1 MSQEPFLKKLEK
13 FIGRESILNDVRGWL
28 EDGQFHL
35 AFFSGE
41 YGIGKTRLLQRI
53 LELEKKYDGAPAHLI
68 DLYHF
73 RHHSPEGLARAIFAC
88 FENTDNEQ
96 YFNAF
101 ITARGRLDRARAG
114 GDSKAIRE
122 QLQALLDSC
131 KEGVKKMSA
140 EGGVLL
146 LFDTVE
152 QFVYPTGARFAPAW
166 DWLKGWIGDLP
177 KGAVLFA
184 GRPAASALF
193 QGFPLSTIPLDFFT
207 PEESRDYILKVGE
220 NLTKEENREPF
231 KSDENEISTL
241 HTLSQGRPILLA
253 IFLELRMRDP
263 QAFKDLSEFQTE
275 TFEQKVIEHL
285 LSQPE
290 LGEALRAAGRA
301 RKGMDPELLAKIRGI
316 PLRDAKGALEKIR
329 NMTFA
334 KTFPDDDRVYLHD
347 DMYDLLD
354 KYVYSTESDVAEKQ
368 TAAQA
373 IYEYYK
379 DAIKQRNDELKDIF
393 DSLTQEGFEQ
403 SKLSPEEYV
412 DKIRKIEETRQ
423 RLKTEFIHYRLRN
436 QVEKEGKRKWFEDDP
451 IFAGLKMYYRY
462 GHEAA
467 TSNNDE
473 ILIPLQIE
481 LTNFWL
487 SLPEEN
493 FWNSFIEGLLLIHE
507 VWIKVAIAQNYWDEV
522 PQLEKNLESISNL
535 SNDQKSILHA
545 LLEIWRGTGFVFG
558 ESKYDDAEKIFTK
571 VLRDIE
577 KLPVD
582 KRIEWFK
589 NAVTSLAY
597 RQRAYLLRIHG
608 SFENAIEDF
617 KHGLYYCRF
626 LHFDHEE
633 ATLRNDLGFAQMQA
647 GKFQSAYENI
657 WDGLQLRYKLAVG
670 HRIALSHSSLAQHF
684 IATGAYEEARKHA
697 QYAVRIAGAVGYRR
711 GIGFG
716 NLALAE
722 AARRFAFSA
731 QAPSNQAEYLR
742 EAQDAIEI
750 SIKNLGEKARIIDA
764 NLDQACLYRDRV
776 RIETDP
782 AKKKAWFE
790 KSDEQ
795 FKWVA
800 NEAEKSGIEYRQ
812 VDAMCNR
819 VWLGYF
825 ANDMEYAEQAA
836 KEFELLAVLEP
847 YWLKNGKF
855 VDEKKARE
863 NPQLWSQIGK
873 YYVGC
878 GMLALARWRDE
889 KAKRKA
895 GEEEGEKEKKFLK
908 DAARYMTL
916 GLRYSTE
923 FAEDHRGLR
932 EGRRTLRQEI
942 AKLDADE
949 LKRFGSYVLEAE
961 KSEKIVTK
969 KDERSALQQLM
980 RDHALW
986 FAH

>member
-1 MSQEPFLKKLEK
+1 MFREAFSLKKLEE
-13 FIGRESILNDVRGWL
+13 FVGREAILNQVRGWL
-28 EDGQFHL
+28 EDGQFHPS
-35 AFFSGE
+35 FFSGE
-41 YGIGKTRLLQRI
+41 YGVGKTRLLQRI
-53 LELEKKYDGAPAHLI
+53 LELEKKYDGAPVRLI

-88 FENTDNEQ
+88 FENTANEH
-96 YFNAF
+96 YFNPF
-101 ITARGRLDRARAG
+101 ITARRRLDAARAG
-114 GDSKAIRE
+114 GDSKSIKE
-122 QLQALLDSC
+122 QLDALLNSC
-131 KEGVKKMSA
+131 ADGVKKLSA
-140 EGGVLL
+140 ERGVLL

-152 QFVYPTGARFAPAW
+152 QYVYPTGARFAPAW

-177 KGAVLFA
+177 RGAVLFA

-207 PEESRDYILKVGE
+207 LEESTSY
-220 NLTKEENREPF
+220 LTAVADRWSQETGQSVSFAAEDVQK
-231 KSDENEISTL
+231 L

-275 TFEQKVIEHL
+275 TFEQKVIEYL

-290 LGEALRAAGRA
+290 LGETLKAAGRA
-301 RKGMDPELLAKIRGI
+301 RKGIDSELLAKIRGI
-316 PLRDAKGALEKIR
+316 LLREAKGALETLR
-329 NMTFA
+329 NMSFA

-347 DMYDLLD
+347 DMYDLLE
-354 KYVYSTESDVAEKQ
+354 KYVYSEDADATERQ
-368 TAAQA
+368 AAA
-373 IYEYYK
+373 HAVYEYYK
-379 DAIKQRNDELKDIF
+379 DAIRQKNEDLKEIF
-393 DSLTQEGFEQ
+393 DSLTREGFEQ

-412 DKIRKIEETRQ
+412 DKIRNIEESRQ

-436 QVEKEGKRKWFEDDP
+436 QVEKAGKRKWFEDDP

-467 TSNNDE
+467 TSSNDE

-487 SLPEEN
+487 SLEGGN
-493 FWNSFIEGLLLIHE
+493 FWKPFIEGLLLIHE
-507 VWIKVAIAQNYWDEV
+507 VWIKVATGQNYQKDV
-522 PQLEKNLESISNL
+522 LGIEKSLSIIANL
-535 SNDQKSILHA
+535 SNDQKPILHA
-545 LLEIWRGTGFVFG
+545 LLETWRGTGLVFA
-558 ESKYDDAEKIFTK
+558 EQPDYKDAEEIFDDAIHATENLSLENDLK
-571 VLRDIE
+571 
-577 KLPVD
+577 
-582 KRIEWFK
+582 WFK
-589 NAVTSLAY
+589 HVVLSLAF
-597 RQRAYLLRIHG
+597 RQRAYLYRIHG

-617 KHGLYYCRF
+617 KQGLYYSRF
-626 LHFDHEE
+626 IHFDHEE
-633 ATLRNDLGFAQMQA
+633 ATLRNDLGYAQMQA
-647 GKFQSAYENI
+647 GKFQSAFENM

-722 AARRFAFSA
+722 ATRRFAFSA

-819 VWLGYF
+819 VWLGSF

-836 KEFELLAVLEP
+836 KEFELLLVLEP
-847 YWLKNGKF
+847 YWLKDGKF
-855 VDEKKARE
+855 VDEEKARR
-863 NPQLWSQIGK
+863 NPQLWSHIGK
-873 YYVGC
+873 YYVGR
-878 GMLALARWRDE
+878 GMVALAKWR
-889 KAKRKA
+889 
-895 GEEEGEKEKKFLK
+895 KEKKEEFLK
-908 DAARYMTL
+908 DAARCMML
-916 GLRYSTE
+916 GLTYSTT

-932 EGRRTLRQEI
+932 EGRRTLRQAI
-942 AKLDADE
+942 ATLDSDE
-949 LKRFGSYVLEAE
+949 LKQFSQFVLAAE
-961 KSEKIVTK
+961 EY
-969 KDERSALQQLM
+969 ERIPQKPSALQRLM
-980 RDHALW
+980 QDHALW
-986 FAH
+986 FAE